1 MKKLL
6 LSAVALLGSIAALAA
21 DDALNLT
28 MKDGTTHS
36 FVLVQKPVI
45 TMGEGN
51 LYVSTDNATATYR
64 LHEVSHYAFGDAA
77 TGISA
82 ATAAATGVVR
92 QGDNIVLG
100 GVSADRVVVSSIGG
114 AAVAAAVSTVDNATV
129 VSLAS
134 LPSGVYIIKV
144 GGTTVKVNKK

>member
-1 MKKLL
+1 MKKLI

-64 LHEVSHYAFGDAA
+64 LHEVSHYAFGDAP

-82 ATAAATGVVR
+82 ATAATGVVR

>member
-36 FVLVQKPVI
+36 FVLAQKPVI
-45 TMGEGN
+45 TMGDGN

-64 LHEVSHYAFGDAA
+64 LHEVSHYAFGDAS

-82 ATAAATGVVR
+82 AAAATGVMR
-92 QGDNIVLG
+92 QGDNIVFG
-100 GVSADRVVVSSIGG
+100 GVSADRVAVSSLGG
-114 AAVAAAVSTVDNATV
+114 AAVAAAVSAADNGTV

-144 GGTTVKVNKK
+144 GGTTVKVSKK

>member
-1 MKKLL
+1 MKKLI
-6 LSAVALLGSIAALAA
+6 LSAVALLGSIATLAA

-36 FVLVQKPVI
+36 FVLAQKPVI
-45 TMGEGN
+45 TMGDGN

-64 LHEVSHYAFGDAA
+64 LHEVSHYAFGDAS

-82 ATAAATGVVR
+82 AAAATGVMR
-92 QGDNIVLG
+92 QGDNIVFG
-100 GVSADRVVVSSIGG
+100 GVSADRVAVSSLGG
-114 AAVAAAVSTVDNATV
+114 AAVAAAVSAADNGTV

-144 GGTTVKVNKK
+144 GGTTVKVSKK